1 MPPRITNRFSLPQPV
16 VNAVSEFREWKHGEI
31 SITQLLAA
39 PQRAYLERT
48 YWHELEVDASDRLF
62 ILDGLADHYVL
73 QHAADENTF
82 AEERLSVSLDG
93 WTITGQADLVEGS
106 LAVLDEHKLTDY
118 KRTSIWAALS
128 DKPEWHGQVNG
139 YVYLWESNGF
149 IVTEAEIFARLRDW
163 TKARA
168 NGGNYPPI
176 AAMTIPVLLWGHE
189 IQEEFLRD
197 RLHVHQATW
206 QDGYV
211 PPPCTPEERWRR
223 ATTYALIRG
232 GNRRA
237 TKVCDTLAEADAWR
251 SGQDKPSEYRIE
263 QRRGASVRCEDGY
276 CDVARW
282 CPQFQMMRQE
292 RDDADQGTY

>member
-48 YWHELEVDASDRLF
+48 HWDELEVDASDRLF

-232 GNRRA
+232 SNRRA
-237 TKVCDTLAEADAWR
+237 TKICDTLAEADAWR

>member
-48 YWHELEVDASDRLF
+48 HWDELEVDASDRLF

-93 WTITGQADLVEGS
+93 WAITGQADLVEGS

-128 DKPEWHGQVNG
+128 DKPEWRGQVNG

-176 AAMTIPVLLWGHE
+176 AAMIIPVLLWGHE

-211 PPPCTPEERWRR
+211 PPPCTPAERWRR

-232 GNRRA
+232 TKRA

-251 SGQDKPSEYRIE
+251 SDQDKPSEYRIE
-263 QRRGASVRCEDGY
+263 QRLGASVRCEGY